1 MCNHRLTENA
11 YRYSETQYSSSS
23 GCDRLHVGPNQSQP
37 VVFHNLCDVI
47 DKRVLGTKITSEAVS
62 SYFSV
67 SLAAPTSS
75 LLLLWNCLCHCIMC
89 ITKLSLS
96 KTGSWTLLS
105 FFVSAVIFKAKF
117 SQTRTQNQNTI
128 PSVSFIVL
136 VFVTRWRWRD
146 SSFTHRSCDRAL
158 RIPPS
163 VHWWGAVRCEKYLQP
178 KRQSSRAVLRG
189 GIKTWTLSMWQFGGF

>member
-96 KTGSWTLLS
+96 KTGSCNPPVVFCFSSHFQSKVFTDTYTES
-105 FFVSAVIFKAKF
+105 KHDPVSIFHCAC
-117 SQTRTQNQNTI
+117 
-128 PSVSFIVL
+128 V
-136 VFVTRWRWRD
+136 
-146 SSFTHRSCDRAL
+146 CDAL
-158 RIPPS
+158 
-163 VHWWGAVRCEKYLQP
+163 KM
-178 KRQSSRAVLRG
+178 
-189 GIKTWTLSMWQFGGF
+189 TWQQFHAS